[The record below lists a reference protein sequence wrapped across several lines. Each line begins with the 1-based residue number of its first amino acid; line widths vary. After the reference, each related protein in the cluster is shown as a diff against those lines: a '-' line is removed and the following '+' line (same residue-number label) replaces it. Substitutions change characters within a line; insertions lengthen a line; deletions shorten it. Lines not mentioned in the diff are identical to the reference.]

1 MNTTFKERL
10 IQEQSDLN
18 EKIEKLKAFID
29 GNEIFKT
36 LPEEQQNLLHKQFYY
51 MDCYKR
57 VLIRRI
63 ELLNKKE

>member
-18 EKIEKLKAFID
+18 EKIEKLKAFINV
-29 GNEIFKT
+29 NEIFKT

-51 MDCYKR
+51 MD
-57 VLIRRI
+57 
-63 ELLNKKE
+63 